1 MLTLDGIQAI
11 SGTQDQSTAA
21 ANTAAQPVTGTY
33 AISNASTGS
42 GTIALTAP
50 AALTGTFFIVSPT
63 QFVLVTTTS
72 GDVNPVLMVIGD

>member
-1 MLTLDGIQAI
+1 L
-11 SGTQDQSTAA
+11 
-21 ANTAAQPVTGTY
+21 
-33 AISNASTGS
+33 NASTGT

-50 AALTGTFFIVSPT
+50 AALNGTFFIVSPT